1 MFSSLFGFLTPE
13 LFAMTIPL
21 LSIFGGVA
29 IAIVAIIMAGR
40 KKELAHKERL
50 VAMEKGIEIPVEPQD
65 EKRPAYLSNRSGGL
79 VMTLLGIALT
89 IALFAVAGKEGGPWG
104 LLPLAIGV
112 GLLISSAMEKKE
124 LDEKRDDRPRAGM

>member
-1 MFSSLFGFLTPE
+1 MFSSPFGFLTPE

-50 VAMEKGIEIPVEPQD
+50 VAMEKGIEIPIEPKE
-65 EKRPAYLSNRSGGL
+65 EKRPAYLSNRSSGL
-79 VMTLLGIALT
+79 VMTLIGIALT
-89 IALFAVAGKEGGPWG
+89 IALFTVAGKVGGVWG
-104 LLPLAIGV
+104 LLPLAIGI
-112 GLLISSAMEKKE
+112 GLLISSALEKKE
-124 LDEKRDDRPRAGM
+124 LDQKSDDKSRPGV

>member
-1 MFSSLFGFLTPE
+1 MSILFGFLTPE

-50 VAMEKGIEIPVEPQD
+50 VAMEKGMDIPVEPQE

-89 IALFAVAGKEGGPWG
+89 IALFAVAGKVGGVWG

-112 GLLISSAMEKKE
+112 GLLISSSLEKKE
-124 LDEKRDDRPRAGM
+124 LDEKRDDRPGSGL

>member
-1 MFSSLFGFLTPE
+1 MWSPFGFLTPE

-50 VAMEKGIEIPVEPQD
+50 IAMDKGIEIPVERQE
-65 EKRPAYLSNRSGGL
+65 EKRPAYLRNRSSGL
-79 VMTLLGIALT
+79 VMTLLGFALT
-89 IALFAVAGKEGGPWG
+89 IALFAVAGKDGGVWG
-104 LLPLAIGV
+104 LLPMAIGI
-112 GLLISSAMEKKE
+112 GLLISASLERKDVESKEKE
-124 LDEKRDDRPRAGM
+124 HPQN